1 MQRYIAR
8 RLLLGALTG
17 LLVSLMIFA
26 LLRVA
31 PGDVAMMIALD
42 MTGGEEDLV
51 TEEQLLRIRED
62 LGLNRPLPA
71 QYFSWIGGI
80 VTGNWGESMFSSE
93 GIWDNFKSKLP
104 VTLELAIASVVLST
118 LLGIPSGI
126 LMALRQDTW
135 IDYGLRIFSLAGLSI
150 PNFWLA
156 TMLLMIGV
164 YIFNC
169 SPAIGYVRPFDDPVA
184 NLSQFFWPAVIVGY
198 SAMATKARMMR
209 STMLEVIRQDYIRTA
224 HAKGLASSVVMYR
237 HALKN
242 ALIPVVTVVGLSV
255 AAILGGSVIMERIFV
270 LDGIGNMLVE
280 GMNQRDF
287 PVVQSLVLVFSLWIV
302 LVNLLIDLSY
312 GLLDPRVRY
321 S

>member
-51 TEEQLLRIRED
+51 TEEQLARIRED

-135 IDYGLRIFSLAGLSI
+135 IDYGLRIFSLAG
-150 PNFWLA
+150 
-156 TMLLMIGV
+156 
-164 YIFNC
+164 
-169 SPAIGYVRPFDDPVA
+169 PFDDPVA
-184 NLSQFFWPAVIVGY
+184 NASQFFWPAVIVGY